1 MGGDSAGIDDNNDLM
16 QRKDSKVFILKKQFI
31 IGFTSSF
38 RMGQILKYSFG
49 PPEHPS
55 GMGVEKYMNTLFV
68 DEVRKVFK
76 DKGFLLLIDDSQEQG
91 GTFLVGYKKRL
102 FAILDDFQ
110 IGESIGKFYSVGAGE
125 SYAIGAMEVTK
136 TIKPRQRI
144 LKALAVAE
152 KFNGSVRRPFV
163 VKRLKHV

>member
-38 RMGQILKYSFG
+38 RMGQILKYSFD

-91 GTFLVGYKKRL
+91 GTF
-102 FAILDDFQ
+102 
-110 IGESIGKFYSVGAGE
+110 
-125 SYAIGAMEVTK
+125 
-136 TIKPRQRI
+136 
-144 LKALAVAE
+144 
-152 KFNGSVRRPFV
+152 
-163 VKRLKHV
+163 